1 MTWYCR
7 TRGRSHKHGYG
18 ACMRQEEEEEEEGN
32 ERARSRGRG
41 GASGAP
47 WLVMRELTLEREHRG
62 WPKRRAKVM
71 MCQDDDRPRCK
82 AGNRDSTLSSEHS
95 EQPLGRCPEWEWAR
109 MQWAIPMAVSGTTT
123 QLHLHER
130 THVLGLGTWG
140 EGGLER
146 LVDDARDSRYEGV
159 HGRVHCRVRS
169 TCEWERP
176 RGQDVNGIAD
186 ARASCIKRR

>member
-1 MTWYCR
+1 MSRGARAMGLTQRIPGGMVRAFLTWYCR
-7 TRGRSHKHGYG
+7 TRGRSHRHGYG

-82 AGNRDSTLSSEHS
+82 DGNRDSTLSTANSH
-95 EQPLGRCPEWEWAR
+95 LAGVLNGNGRGCNGRSRWPSQGR
-109 MQWAIPMAVSGTTT
+109 RRNCTCMRGPMS
-123 QLHLHER
+123 
-130 THVLGLGTWG
+130 
-140 EGGLER
+140 
-146 LVDDARDSRYEGV
+146 
-159 HGRVHCRVRS
+159 
-169 TCEWERP
+169 
-176 RGQDVNGIAD
+176 
-186 ARASCIKRR
+186 